1 MLCFIVDA
9 DGTESEKDIHLEASA
24 DAILRL
30 GLFIGDK
37 AYKKDFLTVF

>member
-1 MLCFIVDA
+1 MDA
-9 DGTESEKDIHLEASA
+9 DGTECESDICLEACA

-37 AYKKDFLTVF
+37 AYKKDFFNC